1 MEAVLAWAEE
11 YRYAGIFSLLMLG
24 IIGIPI
30 PDEGLLAFAGYLAY
44 KGDLRLAPTLIVSFL
59 GSACG
64 ITVSYGLGRFLGNR
78 LLRAYGLYLGL
89 TPQRIAEVHGWFERW
104 GRWSLT
110 FGYFLPGI
118 RHLTAFAAGMSKL
131 ELTVFAP
138 FTYAGAFLWSFF
150 FVLAG
155 YFLGKEWTQVSEKVR
170 PALLVGSAIFLF
182 LLTGYF
188 LIQQRKHKHR

>member
-1 MEAVLAWAEE
+1 
-11 YRYAGIFSLLMLG
+11 
-24 IIGIPI
+24 
-30 PDEGLLAFAGYLAY
+30 
-44 KGDLRLAPTLIVSFL
+44 LAPTLVASFL

-64 ITVSYGLGRFLGNR
+64 ITISYGLGRFLGNR
-78 LLRAYGLYLGL
+78 LLRAYGPYLGL
-89 TPQRIAEVHGWFERW
+89 TPQRIAEVHRWFERL

-118 RHLTAFAAGMSKL
+118 RHLTAFAAGTSKL

-155 YFLGKEWTQVSEKVR
+155 YFLGKEWTQVSEKIR
-170 PALLVGSAIFLF
+170 PALLVVSAVVVV

-188 LIQQRKHKHR
+188 LIQQRKYKHR